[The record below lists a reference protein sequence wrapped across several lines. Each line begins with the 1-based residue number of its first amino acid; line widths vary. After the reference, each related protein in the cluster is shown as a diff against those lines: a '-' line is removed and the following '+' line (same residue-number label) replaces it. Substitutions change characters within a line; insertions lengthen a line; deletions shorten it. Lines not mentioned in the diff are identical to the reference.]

1 MPMPTK
7 SPAAIAFAI
16 VAFTWLSGRMAAG
29 AKSIPGVPPSNPLA
43 TKSSANARP
52 TTAAEVAQSRKR
64 PSRGSAGR
72 AADARRNT
80 IASTAASAT
89 AQSPT
94 SKPLMPPAL
103 TAASAGGSE
112 VARSKAEKVRW
123 VYVTHGRKNATSASD
138 APASPTRRAREKL
151 MSGPPAWCGAVR
163 GDGDV
168 RGDVRDVGAGRVEG
182 RANRAQDVAEIT
194 VQRRD
199 EVRAAREDACLPRA
213 ADLAVDDVHV
223 LGTPE
228 RVERPLCAHL
238 DAGLAIP
245 ARGARRGPHVTRR
258 LAVRLAGAA
267 VREQER
273 HDDVLAAPGGAPED
287 ALDLAEDA
295 VAIAAEECRD
305 VVGLD
310 LEAGVFESL
319 DRVEDDRHVPVGH
332 GIEREP
338 RAEEG
343 WSLWGD
349 RHCFPP
355 PV

>member
-64 PSRGSAGR
+64 PSRGSA
-72 AADARRNT
+72 RR
-80 IASTAASAT
+80 
-89 AQSPT
+89 
-94 SKPLMPPAL
+94 
-103 TAASAGGSE
+103 
-112 VARSKAEKVRW
+112 
-123 VYVTHGRKNATSASD
+123 
-138 APASPTRRAREKL
+138 
-151 MSGPPAWCGAVR
+151 
-163 GDGDV
+163 
-168 RGDVRDVGAGRVEG
+168 
-182 RANRAQDVAEIT
+182 T

-199 EVRAAREDACLPRA
+199 EVRAAREDACLPCA

-223 LGTPE
+223 LGTSE
-228 RVERPLCAHL
+228 RVERPLRAHL
-238 DAGLAIP
+238 DAGLAVP

-273 HDDVLAAPGGAPED
+273 HDDVFAAPGGARED

-305 VVGLD
+305 VV
-310 LEAGVFESL
+310 
-319 DRVEDDRHVPVGH
+319 
-332 GIEREP
+332 
-338 RAEEG
+338 
-343 WSLWGD
+343 
-349 RHCFPP
+349 
-355 PV
+355 